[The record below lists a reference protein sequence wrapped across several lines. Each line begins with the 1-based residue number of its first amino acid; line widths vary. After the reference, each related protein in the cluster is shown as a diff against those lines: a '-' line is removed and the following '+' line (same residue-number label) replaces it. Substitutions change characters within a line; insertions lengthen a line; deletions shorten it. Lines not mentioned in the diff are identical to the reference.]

1 MFQYHCLNPIAEK
14 GLGLFDEEYKKSE
27 DLQECDAV
35 LVRSAKMHDM
45 ELPESVKVIA
55 RAGAGVNNIPIKDCA
70 EKGVVVFNTPGANA
84 NGVKE
89 LVLAGMLLAS
99 RDIVGGIEWV
109 AQEKDKEHIGK
120 LAEKQKKQFAGCEI
134 MGKKLGIMKCPDCQ
148 DGYLIVKFSENRQ
161 YFLGCTNYQN
171 NGKGCNKTLSAKEY
185 YKLMGYDV
193 TELDWLPKKE
203 IKEENTKPQQK
214 TIEYVSHNEQHKNDN
229 WEQKILDQNADSGNS
244 RKKYPEYKGHSLFE
258 IVETI
263 MNALVHISEKKYF
276 GVSILSGVLR
286 GSNAEK
292 IKKNGL
298 DKVKEYDALSYLS
311 GEEVT
316 RLIYWLIGRHYII
329 KTTGQYPVLHITSE
343 GLKYAE
349 LFTPRIAGNLL
360 KWLETEADRRLLD
373 EQDI

>member
-1 MFQYHCLNPIAEK
+1 
-14 GLGLFDEEYKKSE
+14 
-27 DLQECDAV
+27 
-35 LVRSAKMHDM
+35 
-45 ELPESVKVIA
+45 
-55 RAGAGVNNIPIKDCA
+55 
-70 EKGVVVFNTPGANA
+70 
-84 NGVKE
+84 
-89 LVLAGMLLAS
+89 
-99 RDIVGGIEWV
+99 
-109 AQEKDKEHIGK
+109 
-120 LAEKQKKQFAGCEI
+120 
-134 MGKKLGIMKCPDCQ
+134 MKCPDCQ

-171 NGKGCNKTLSAKEY
+171 NVKGCNKTLSAKEY

-229 WEQKILDQNADSGNS
+229 WEQKILDKNADSENS
-244 RKKYPEYKGHSLFE
+244 RKKYPEYKRHSLFE

-298 DKVKEYDALSYLS
+298 DKVKEYGVLSYLS